1 MRIFLRFL
9 TLAGLLSLAAPALT
23 AAPPIDPRVVHAVN
37 RLSFGPRPGDLDRVQ
52 AMGVERYI
60 QEQLSPETIPEA
72 ETVTTRLAALST
84 LNMGPG
90 DIFRAFGPD
99 RSAPIARRLP
109 EPQVRADRNESPL
122 QANDLQRQ
130 RLAAGLRR
138 ARAVVQDA
146 TVARLVRAVESPRQL
161 DELMVD
167 FWFNHFN
174 VFSGKGLTR
183 LWVGAYEQQAIRPH
197 TLGRFRDLV
206 LATARHPAMLFY
218 LDNWQN
224 TGPGTPG
231 ARGRFKGLN
240 ENYARELMELHT
252 LGVDGGYSQKD
263 VTELARIFTGWGL
276 CPGRRGGG
284 DGSGF
289 CFDRRRHDRGDKVL
303 LGQAIRGGGEEEG
316 LRAIDLLVRHP
327 ATARH
332 ISYQLAQYF
341 VADAPPAALV
351 ERLAKRFQQTDG
363 DIRAVL
369 STLFQ
374 SPEFWDSAHYGAK
387 FRTPLQYVV
396 AALRAA
402 DTPLP
407 EPRAVALT
415 LQQLGQPL
423 YGCQTPDGYKNTRE
437 AWLSP
442 EGMTARLNFATA
454 LAEGKVPGIHTR
466 TLARLGDQEIPD
478 DGVIL
483 PPEPDEAP
491 ARPVR
496 TAGPLDAETLQHTL
510 GNRFSTKTAEALR
523 RADPALRAALILGSP
538 ELMFR

>member
-1 MRIFLRFL
+1 L
-9 TLAGLLSLAAPALT
+9 TLAGLLTLALPAL

-37 RLSFGPRPGDLDRVQ
+37 RLSFGPRPGELERVQ

-60 QEQLSPETIPEA
+60 QEQLSPEALPES
-72 ETVTTRLAALST
+72 ETVAIKLAALST
-84 LNMGPG
+84 LNMGPE
-90 DIFRAFGPD
+90 DLFRAFGPD
-99 RSAPIARRLP
+99 RSAAMARRTDRQAMEDGNAPLP
-109 EPQVRADRNESPL
+109 DVSNT
-122 QANDLQRQ
+122 QRQ
-130 RLAAGLRR
+130 RLAAGLMR

-146 TVARLVRAVESPRQL
+146 TAARLMRAVESPRQL

-174 VFSGKGLTR
+174 VFAGKGLTR

-316 LRAIDLLVRHP
+316 LQAIDLLVRHP

-351 ERLAKRFQQTDG
+351 ERLTKRFQETDG

-369 STLFQ
+369 ATLFK
-374 SPEFWDSAHYGAK
+374 SPEFWDPVHYGAK

-396 AALRAA
+396 AALRVA

-407 EPRAVALT
+407 EPRAVAFT
-415 LQQLGQPL
+415 LQQLGQPF
-423 YGCQTPDGYKNTRE
+423 YGCQTPDGYKNTRD

-442 EGMTARLNFATA
+442 EGMTTRLNFATA
-454 LAEGKVPGIHTR
+454 LAEGKVPGSHTR

-483 PPEPDEAP
+483 PPEVPT
-491 ARPVR
+491 RPVR
-496 TAGPLDAETLQHTL
+496 TAGPLDAEALQRTL

-538 ELMFR
+538 ELMSR